1 MVRELLLPGKTT
13 YLMRRFFFVAI
24 TLLLTAISAVG
35 QGKSDIRLD
44 TTQCWFGDV
53 YKQGEP
59 ASYKLGFT
67 NTGSEKLLIY
77 KCTTQCPC
85 IRVVYP
91 KDPLSPGESGVIMV
105 YYDASHQHAG
115 DFRKHFTLS
124 TNSQASPHKK
134 VMVRGRVVECSP
146 EPAVPAA
153 KEVKKQG
160 FLSRL
165 FGKGS

>member
-1 MVRELLLPGKTT
+1 
-13 YLMRRFFFVAI
+13 MRRFFFVAI
-24 TLLLTAISAVG
+24 TLLLTLFSAVG

-91 KDPLSPGESGVIMV
+91 KDPLS
-105 YYDASHQHAG
+105 
-115 DFRKHFTLS
+115 HFTLS

-134 VMVRGRVVECSP
+134 VMVRGRVVEGSP